1 MKTFLKTQWPRISA
15 ILVAVLFLLW
25 AAGCPATVGSPLDS
39 ANRLTRSELQ
49 IELNMLLQVYE
60 NKLTTLDQEER
71 LRKLILNNALIIARA
86 GTVDPL
92 SIITTLLGFYGAGS
106 IANSTGKAVKKKLSK

>member
-1 MKTFLKTQWPRISA
+1 MNNFVKNNWPRISA
-15 ILVAVLFLLW
+15 VLVAILLMLW
-25 AAGCPATVGSPLDS
+25 AAGCPATVSSPINDN
-39 ANRLTRSELQ
+39 ARLTRAELQ
-49 IELNMLLQVYE
+49 IELEWLIAKYE
-60 NKLTTLDQEER
+60 SKLTTLDQEER

-106 IANSTGKAVKKKLSK
+106 IATTTGKAVKKKLSK